1 MLIASAISKSYG
13 DRSLFSELSFTL
25 YAGDRLGVVG
35 PNGSGKTTLLNILAG
50 RAETDGGEIF
60 LRKGVT
66 IGYLEQS
73 VSFDGGEKLL
83 AAVLDSEASLEKLDH
98 KRGLIHERLAETDDA
113 GEQATLL
120 GELGEIETRIEHSG
134 AYTRE
139 FEAKKVLAGLGFTES
154 DIDRPLEE
162 FSGGWIMRAGLA
174 KLLISEPDI
183 LFLDEPTN
191 HLDLDTVIWFE
202 TFLATYPGA
211 VIVISHDRAFLNR
224 TATTIV
230 ALENDRARLYHGNY
244 DGYIAAREKER
255 EVLEATIRNQ
265 ERFIESETRFI
276 NRFRAKNTKASQ
288 VQSRIKRLEK
298 IERVT
303 ERARDKTVKLRI
315 PPSPR
320 SGKTVLTLDRVRFGY
335 GGDTIYDDLDLTLVR
350 GDRIALV
357 GPNGAGKST
366 LLKLM
371 AGVLEPGGGE
381 RRLGHNVRPAYYAQ
395 HQAEQLTPGN
405 TVLDELRLAAVDETE
420 EQLRTVLGAFLFS
433 GDDVGKR
440 VSMLS
445 GGEQARLA
453 LAKLLL
459 HPANLILMDEPTNHL
474 DIPSRDILT
483 AALSSYDG
491 TLCLVTHDRRLIDT
505 VANRVYEVINGVVT
519 VYHGNYSDYTEK
531 KKREREREQSYL
543 KIREEQ
549 SDAPDRKKSVREQKR
564 LEAEL
569 RNRFYREGKDT
580 RERVKAIESEM
591 ETLDGRK
598 RELEA
603 ALADPASFGD
613 RAELNAA
620 LNEYDD
626 VAKRRDA
633 LEEEWFEL
641 SEKLEALRES
651 IFGEEAG

>member
-1 MLIASAISKSYG
+1 MLIASSVSKSYG
-13 DRSLFSELSFTL
+13 DRSLFSGLSFTL

-50 RAETDGGEIF
+50 RAEPDGGDIF

-66 IGYLEQS
+66 IGYLEQRM
-73 VSFDGGEKLL
+73 SFDGGEALL
-83 AAVLDSEASLEKLDH
+83 AAVIDSETSLEKLDH

-139 FEAKKVLAGLGFTES
+139 FEAKKVLAGLGFTET
-154 DIDRPLEE
+154 DMDRTIGE

-174 KLLISEPDI
+174 RLLIAEPDI

-191 HLDLDTVIWFE
+191 HLDLDAVIWFE
-202 TFLATYPGA
+202 NFLSTYPGA

-244 DGYIAAREKER
+244 DGYIAASAKER
-255 EVLEATIRNQ
+255 EVIEATIRNQ

-303 ERARDKTVKLRI
+303 ERARDKTVNLRI

-335 GGDTIYDDLDLTLVR
+335 GGEPIYDNLDMTLVR
-350 GDRIALV
+350 GDRVALV

-371 AGVLEPGGGE
+371 AGALEPEGGA
-381 RRLGHNVRPAYYAQ
+381 RRLGHNVRSAYYAQ
-395 HQAEQLTPGN
+395 HQEEQLTPGN
-405 TVLDELRLAAVDETE
+405 TVLDELRCAAVDETD

-483 AALSSYDG
+483 AALTSYDG

-505 VANRVYEVINGVVT
+505 VATHVCEVAHGVVT
-519 VYHGNYSDYTEK
+519 VYHGDYTDYTAK
-531 KKREREREQSYL
+531 KKRERELEQSYL
-543 KIREEQ
+543 NSIEEP
-549 SDAPDRKKSVREQKR
+549 SDAPDRKKSAREQKR

-569 RNRFYREGKDT
+569 RNRFYREGKNA

-591 ETLDGRK
+591 EILDGRK
-598 RELEA
+598 LKLET
-603 ALADPASFGD
+603 ALADPSSFGD
-613 RAELNAA
+613 RAELNDA

-633 LEEEWFEL
+633 LDEEWLGL
-641 SEKLEALRES
+641 SEKLEALRAS
-651 IFGEEAG
+651 IFGEAVG